1 MGPEPDSNIFLTILI
16 LLLFTFLNAF
26 FVLCES
32 AILNVNIHNM
42 NKKAEEGD
50 KRAKRILQL
59 MNQPKTVTTYQ
70 VLTTMFAFFACA
82 FAYQKFAP
90 GLIDWLETFMPI
102 HHTVLSG
109 FALVIIAF
117 ILLIFYLI
125 FGVMIPRR
133 IGIFR
138 ADGVAIRVSGIYHGV
153 CILLFPITWILYTVV
168 AQISRIFGVAPDA
181 KKKGVTEEGILTMVD
196 KGEETGAILENEK
209 ELITKIFE
217 FNDTTASDIA
227 THRTDVVAVED
238 TVAVSDI
245 VQLSLKGGYSRVPV
259 YHEDLDNIIGIV
271 YVKDL
276 LKYVGNHMN
285 NATSVTDIMRKPYFV
300 PETKLCSELFA
311 ELSERKIQIAVVIDE
326 YGGTAGIVTMED
338 ILESI
343 VGNMEDEYDRED
355 QEIVKIDETTYR
367 IKGIAPIDKVSN
379 ELDIGLSKEDHDTIG
394 GFVVE
399 LLGHLPREGEHPTI
413 TYQHVQFTVELMKD
427 NRIATLLVELLP
439 KATRTE
445 QTETAEPTEQ

>member
-32 AILNVNIHNM
+32 SILNVNVHNM
-42 NKKAEEGD
+42 NKQAEEGN

-59 MNQPKTVTTYQ
+59 MNNPKTITTYQ

-90 GLIDWLETFMPI
+90 SLIGWMETFMPI

-117 ILLIFYLI
+117 ILLIFFLI

-138 ADGVAIRVSGIYHGV
+138 ADGVAMRICGIYNGV
-153 CILLFPITWILYTVV
+153 CILLFPITWILYTIV

-181 KKKGVTEEGILTMVD
+181 KRKGITEEGILTMVD

-238 TVAVSDI
+238 TATLSDI

-259 YHEDLDNIIGIV
+259 YHEDLDNIVGIV

-276 LKYVGNHMN
+276 L
-285 NATSVTDIMRKPYFV
+285 
-300 PETKLCSELFA
+300 
-311 ELSERKIQIAVVIDE
+311 
-326 YGGTAGIVTMED
+326 
-338 ILESI
+338 
-343 VGNMEDEYDRED
+343 
-355 QEIVKIDETTYR
+355 
-367 IKGIAPIDKVSN
+367 
-379 ELDIGLSKEDHDTIG
+379 
-394 GFVVE
+394 
-399 LLGHLPREGEHPTI
+399 
-413 TYQHVQFTVELMKD
+413 
-427 NRIATLLVELLP
+427 
-439 KATRTE
+439 
-445 QTETAEPTEQ
+445 

>member
-32 AILNVNIHNM
+32 SILNVNVHNM
-42 NKKAEEGD
+42 NKQAEEGN

-59 MNQPKTVTTYQ
+59 MNNPKTITTYQ

-90 GLIDWLETFMPI
+90 SLIGWMETFMPI

-117 ILLIFYLI
+117 ILLIFFLI

-138 ADGVAIRVSGIYHGV
+138 SDGVAMRICGIYNGV
-153 CILLFPITWILYTVV
+153 CILLFPITWILYTIV

-181 KKKGVTEEGILTMVD
+181 KRKGITEEGILTMVD

-238 TVAVSDI
+238 TATLSDI

-259 YHEDLDNIIGIV
+259 YHEDLDNIVGIV

-285 NATSVTDIMRKPYFV
+285 NAASVIDIMRKPYFV
-300 PETKLCSELFA
+300 PETKLCSELFT

-338 ILESI
+338 ILESL
-343 VGNMEDEYDRED
+343 VGKMEDEYDRED

-367 IKGIAPIDKVSN
+367 MKGIASIDEVSD
-379 ELDIGLSKEDHDTIG
+379 ELDMELPQEEYDTIG

-413 TYQHVQFTVELMKD
+413 TYKNVQFTVELMKD
-427 NRIATLLVELLP
+427 NRIATLLVELFP
-439 KATRTE
+439 ITDTE
-445 QTETAEPTEQ
+445 QTEAEESAEQQ